1 MNKKLVVIGGGH
13 GLATML
19 RGIKQLDDLDISA
32 IVTVADSGGS
42 TGRIRKY
49 YDIPAMGD
57 LRNVLVAFA
66 CDETILKELLDYR
79 FKGELEEDL
88 LGHNLGNLILT
99 ALSDKYGG
107 LHEGIK
113 VLSDFLKVK
122 GKIIPASNQNIDLFA
137 KMDDG
142 TIVKGESNIPNRNN
156 RIKKVFYQEKVL
168 ANKEAVKAIDEA
180 DYIIYGIGSLFTSVL
195 PIVIIDEI
203 KKALKNS
210 KAKKIYFCN
219 NMTQPG
225 ETEGYNLE
233 AHVDALIRTGVKVDC
248 VIKAKDDI
256 PTNLTTKY
264 LKEGSFPVTVS
275 RAIHDYKI
283 YQYELL
289 TFNDDYIRHD
299 PQKIKDCIKEVLED
313 INNVIYK

>member
-275 RAIHDYKI
+275 RAIHDYQI